1 MVLLSI
7 WVVFAVILLSAAC
20 VMKVPGHRGLI
31 AFERLMG
38 IILVMPSV
46 QMLLNDIS
54 NYLKQTPPAQSNSSV
69 SRLVIGVLPTG
80 AKNSLFTL
88 SANFRAWGLRTSNPP
103 SLLQ

>member
-1 MVLLSI
+1 MVLLSV
-7 WVVFAVILLSAAC
+7 WVVSAVILLSAAC
-20 VMKVPGHRGLI
+20 VVKVPRRRGLM

-54 NYLKQTPPAQSNSSV
+54 NYLKQTPPAHSNSSV